1 MKFEVRILLRK
12 FTIFLVTVLLLQN
25 VISGAAYAADFGTL
39 TKETSETVSPE
50 VKHIQRSYMNGSV
63 NRFVNIL
70 NINLSNP
77 YTSIEIGLPNPIN
90 KLTRTSVL
98 ASNNSYE
105 GHRVVGAIN
114 AAYFNSNGYP
124 STLIALNN
132 EILNFGAMGT
142 NFESPTQ
149 KPVAFGIKKDG
160 TAIADYY
167 TTNFT
172 YKINGQTY
180 KIDSVNET
188 RSADT
193 TVVYTETNK
202 TTGTNEWGREIIV
215 ENASKST
222 KNLSFG
228 DVVTGTIKT
237 ITSPYAKGD
246 NEIPENGFVI
256 SSTGTAVSEAFN
268 TAKVGDEVTITIGI
282 DEKWQDAQ
290 FMMAAGPLLVNNG
303 EVELSM
309 PTDASF
315 AKSRHPRTAVGID
328 ATGKN
333 VFFVTVDGR
342 QTGHSLGSNL
352 QDLGEYMISLGAKY
366 ALNLDGGGSTA
377 MVVRELGT
385 NTPVLVNKPSNGSEI
400 GVSAI
405 LQVINNAPAGQ
416 VKAIIPAAKTY
427 NLFVDETISPTI
439 KAGYDEY
446 LNPVKIT
453 QSEIIWSVKGD
464 IGYFEGSKFIA
475 TASGA
480 GELIATLGNA
490 TVTIPVSVAH
500 LPVEPVVIQS
510 FDSTSN
516 ISVESAKATA
526 SLSIESSYK
535 REGKGSVALTYDFT
549 TGEDGTKAAYV
560 IANKPISIASRPDH
574 LGVWVY
580 GDGNKNW
587 LRGVVV
593 DAVGTK
599 HTINF
604 TTQSGLNWTGW
615 KYVTAKMPT
624 EGVAPFAFD
633 RLYIASPVASE
644 WAKGEI
650 FFDKLQAVYN
660 NEHVELKYTDVA
672 ADYWA
677 FPTIERLNTLGLIK
691 GYVDGTFK
699 PTNQITRGE
708 AAMIL
713 SREMRVD
720 VKEVIKY
727 DDVATNYYAYDA
739 IQEVAAAGI
748 ITGRVA
754 GKFDPNSP
762 LSRAEMAAIMD
773 RMYKLTGTTT
783 MSFSDVKA
791 NHWAHDSIMRLYKNE
806 LVTGYTDGTF
816 KPDNFITRAEFA
828 NILSKAIK

>member
-1 MKFEVRILLRK
+1 MLRK
-12 FTIFLVTVLLLQN
+12 FTIFLVTVLLLHN
-25 VISGAAYAADFGTL
+25 IISGAAYAADYGML
-39 TKETSETVSPE
+39 TKETSKTVSPE
-50 VKHIQRSYMNGSV
+50 VKHIQRSYMNDSV
-63 NRFVNIL
+63 DRFINIL
-70 NINLSNP
+70 DINLSNS
-77 YTSIEIGLPNPIN
+77 YTSIELGLPNPIN
-90 KLTRTSVL
+90 KLTRTSVM

-114 AAYFNSNGYP
+114 AAYFNSDGFP

-132 EILNFGAMGT
+132 EILNFGVMGT
-142 NFESPTQ
+142 TIESPTQ

-172 YKINGQTY
+172 YEINGQTY
-180 KIDSVNET
+180 KIDAVNET
-188 RSADT
+188 RNADT
-193 TVVYTETNK
+193 TVVYTEKHK

-215 ENASKST
+215 ENASQST

-237 ITSPYAKGD
+237 ITAPYAKGD
-246 NEIPENGFVI
+246 SEIPENGFVI
-256 SSTGTAVSEAFN
+256 SAIGTAVSDAFN

-290 FMMAAGPLLVNNG
+290 FMLAAGPLLVNNG
-303 EVELSM
+303 KVELSM
-309 PTDASF
+309 PTNASF
-315 AKSRHPRTAVGID
+315 ASSRHPRTAVGID

-352 QDLGEYMISLGAKY
+352 QDLGEYMISLGANY

-377 MVVRELGT
+377 MVVRDLGT

-405 LQVINNAPAGQ
+405 LQVINSAPAGQ
-416 VKAIIPAAKTY
+416 AKAIIPAAKNY
-427 NLFVDETISPTI
+427 DLFIDDTITPAI
-439 KAGYDEY
+439 RAGYDEY
-446 LNPVKIT
+446 FNPLTIT
-453 QSEIIWSVKGD
+453 QSEVTWSVTGD

-475 TASGA
+475 TTA
-480 GELIATLGNA
+480 GTGQFIATLGNA
-490 TVTIPVSVAH
+490 TVTIPVSVANPRVAPATIH
-500 LPVEPVVIQS
+500 S
-510 FDSTSN
+510 FDSIDNLT
-516 ISVESAKATA
+516 VQEAKATA
-526 SLSIESSYK
+526 SLSTESSYT

-549 TGEDGTKAAYV
+549 TSEEGTKAAYV
-560 IANKPISIASRPDH
+560 IANNPIAIASRPDH

-593 DAVGTK
+593 DAEGTK

-604 TTQSGLNWTGW
+604 TTQSGLDWTGW
-615 KYVTAKMPT
+615 NYVTAKMPV
-624 EGVAPFAFD
+624 EGIAPFAFE

-644 WAKGEI
+644 WSKGKI
-650 FFDKLQAVYN
+650 YFDQLQAVYN
-660 NEHVELKYTDVA
+660 KEHIELKYTDVA
-672 ADYWA
+672 PDYWA

-713 SREMRVD
+713 SREMQV
-720 VKEVIKY
+720 EVQQVIQY
-727 DDVATNYYAYDA
+727 EDVATNYYAYDA

-754 GKFDPNSP
+754 GKFNPNSP
-762 LSRAEMAAIMD
+762 LTRAEMAAIMD
-773 RMYKLTGTTT
+773 RMYMLTGTTT
-783 MSFSDVKA
+783 MSFSDVAA

>member
-1 MKFEVRILLRK
+1 MLKK
-12 FTIFLVTVLLLQN
+12 FTIFLVTVLFLHN
-25 VISGAAYAADFGTL
+25 VIIGSAYAANYGTL
-39 TKETSETVSPE
+39 TNETSKTVSPE
-50 VKHIQRSYMNGSV
+50 VKHVQRSYLNGNV
-63 NRFVNIL
+63 NRYVNIL
-70 NINLSNP
+70 DINLSNP
-77 YTSIEIGLPNPIN
+77 YTSIELGLPNPIN
-90 KLTRTSVL
+90 KLTRTSTM
-98 ASNNSYE
+98 ARNNSYA

-124 STLIALNN
+124 STLISLNN

-142 NFESPTQ
+142 TFESPTQ
-149 KPVAFGIKKDG
+149 KPVAFGISKDG
-160 TAIADYY
+160 VAIADYY
-167 TTNFT
+167 ATNFT
-172 YKINGQTY
+172 YSINGQLY
-180 KIDSVNET
+180 KIDSINET
-188 RSADT
+188 RYADT
-193 TVVYTETNK
+193 TVVYTEKNK

-222 KNLSFG
+222 KNLGFG
-228 DVVTGTIKT
+228 DTVTGTIKE
-237 ITSPYAKGD
+237 ITRVGVGNSVV
-246 NEIPENGFVI
+246 PENGFVI
-256 SSTGTAVSEAFN
+256 SATGASLSEVYDTAN
-268 TAKVGDEVTITIGI
+268 VGDEVTISIGI

-290 FMMAAGPLLVNNG
+290 FIMAAGPLLVNNG
-303 EVELSM
+303 LVELSM
-309 PTDASF
+309 PTNSSF
-315 AKSRHPRTAVGID
+315 ASSRHPRTAVGID
-328 ATGKN
+328 ATGKK

-366 ALNLDGGGSTA
+366 AINLDGGGSTT

-385 NTPVLVNKPSNGSEI
+385 NTPMLVNKPSDVNER

-405 LQVINNAPAGQ
+405 LQVINSAPPGQ
-416 VKAIIPAAKTY
+416 AKVIIPTAKNY
-427 NLFVDETISPTI
+427 SLFIDDTISPSI
-439 KAGYDEY
+439 KAGYDEFF
-446 LNPVKIT
+446 NPLTIT
-453 QSEIIWSVKGD
+453 QSEITWSVKGD
-464 IGYFEGSKFIA
+464 IGYFDGTKFIA
-475 TASGA
+475 TTA
-480 GELIATLGNA
+480 GTGEVIATLGNA
-490 TVTIPVSVAH
+490 SIAIQVSVADPGVAPIAIH
-500 LPVEPVVIQS
+500 S
-510 FDSTSN
+510 FDSS
-516 ISVESAKATA
+516 ESLTVQAAKATA
-526 SLSIESSYK
+526 SLSKESSYA

-549 TGEDGTKAAYV
+549 TSEEGTKAAYV
-560 IANKPISIASRPDH
+560 LANNPISIASRPDH

-593 DAVGTK
+593 DAEGKK
-599 HTINF
+599 HTIDF
-604 TTQSGLNWTGW
+604 TEQSGLNWTGW

-624 EGVAPFAFD
+624 EGVAPFAFE

-644 WAKGEI
+644 WAKGKI
-650 FFDKLQAVYN
+650 YFDQLQAVYN
-660 NEHVELKYTDVA
+660 KEHVELKYTDVA
-672 ADYWA
+672 PEYWA

-713 SREMRVD
+713 SREMQVE
-720 VKEVIKY
+720 VKEIIQY
-727 DDVATNYYAYDA
+727 EDVATSYYAYDA

-748 ITGRVA
+748 IKGRVA

-762 LSRAEMAAIMD
+762 LTRAEMAAIMD

-783 MSFSDVKA
+783 MSFKDVAA